1 VVVGGLFTST
11 ALTLLL
17 LPLLY
22 EWLETRREQARTRE
36 GDAA

>member
-1 VVVGGLFTST
+1 LFTST

-22 EWLETRREQARTRE
+22 EWVEIRKEQRAL
-36 GDAA
+36 AKK